1 MEKLLPLSIEGEKLM
16 KTAIVTDSNCGI
28 SKKEADKLGL
38 FIIPMPVC
46 IDNTF
51 YYEGIDLDQKAFF
64 HCLSRHEKIHT
75 SQPSPSDLMA
85 MWESVLNDGYDQLV
99 YIPMSSGLS
108 GSFYTAYQM
117 AKEFPGKVYVADVRR
132 VSVTQRHAV
141 EDAFY
146 LASHHMDAASI
157 KGHLENNAAN
167 SIIFV
172 GVDDLDY
179 LKQGGRITPSAAAM
193 ASVLNIKPLLTI
205 GRNKIDAYEKVRGL
219 KKCEKKLLN
228 VMQDRASQFKSLGYD
243 IRLGIASS
251 FLDETDL
258 SDWCQR
264 AKEAFPDEELLYD
277 PLTCSISSHVGPNA
291 FGMGLSVKV
300 TI

>member
-1 MEKLLPLSIEGEKLM
+1 M

-46 IDNTF
+46 INNTF
-51 YYEGIDLDQKAFF
+51 YYEGIDLDQKTFF
-64 HCLSRHEKIHT
+64 DCLSRHEKIHT
-75 SQPSPSDLMA
+75 SQPSPADLMA
-85 MWESVLNDGYDQLV
+85 TWESVLRNGYDELL

-108 GSFYTAYQM
+108 GSYCTARQM
-117 AKEFPGKVYVADVRR
+117 AEEYSGKVYVADVRR

-141 EDAFY
+141 QDA
-146 LASHHMDAASI
+146 
-157 KGHLENNAAN
+157 
-167 SIIFV
+167 
-172 GVDDLDY
+172 
-179 LKQGGRITPSAAAM
+179 
-193 ASVLNIKPLLTI
+193 
-205 GRNKIDAYEKVRGL
+205 KIDAYEKVRGL

-228 VMQDRASQFKSLGYD
+228 VMQERTSHFKSLGYD

-251 FLDETDL
+251 FLNETDL
-258 SDWCQR
+258 SDWYKQ
-264 AKEAFPDEELLYD
+264 AEEVFPNEELLYD

-291 FGMGLSVKV
+291 FGMGLSVKI